1 MNKEKTSKYPASF
14 WYLIAISVVEGG
26 AVMAVELLGAKLIAP
41 SYGASLYVWATTL
54 AVTMGGL
61 TTGYLIGGLVSEKY
75 PHKLVLHYIVLA
87 SAIFVLLMPLT
98 SSMVMS
104 ATLGLNLKL
113 GIVIT
118 SMCFVF
124 PPLVCFGMVSPLII
138 RLISREVKEVGNS
151 VGTIYSISTLGGIA
165 ATFLFGFFF
174 IPEMGLTFST
184 YVTSFALFSFPVYYF
199 IRHRTF
205 SLGQIKKEVK
215 YSEKLHSQTA

>member
-1 MNKEKTSKYPASF
+1 MNQKKKNKYPASF
-14 WYLIAISVVEGG
+14 WYLICISIIEGG

-61 TTGYLIGGLVSEKY
+61 TTGYLMGGVVSEKY

-87 SAIFVLLMPLT
+87 SAIFVFIMPYT
-98 SSMVMS
+98 SSIIMS
-104 ATLGLNLKL
+104 ATLGMNLKV
-113 GIVIT
+113 GIVI
-118 SMCFVF
+118 SSICFVF

-165 ATFLFGFFF
+165 TTFLFGFYF
-174 IPEMGLTFST
+174 IPKMGLEFST
-184 YVTSFALFSFPVYYF
+184 YTTAFALFLFPAYYF
-199 IRHRTF
+199 LRFRIF
-205 SLGQIKKEVK
+205 FLSQL
-215 YSEKLHSQTA
+215 EKN

>member
-1 MNKEKTSKYPASF
+1 MNQNNKSKYPASF
-14 WYLIAISVVEGG
+14 WYLIAISIIEGG

-61 TTGYLIGGLVSEKY
+61 TSGYLLGGVISEKY

-87 SAIFVLLMPLT
+87 SAIFVSIMPFT
-98 SSMVMS
+98 SSMIMS
-104 ATLGLNLKL
+104 ATLGMNLKL
-113 GIVIT
+113 GIVI
-118 SMCFVF
+118 SSLCFVF

-165 ATFLFGFFF
+165 TTFLFGFYF
-174 IPEMGLTFST
+174 IPKMGLDFST
-184 YVTSFALFSFPVYYF
+184 YITSIALFLFPAYYF
-199 IRHRTF
+199 LRFRKF
-205 SLGQIKKEVK
+205 SLSQL
-215 YSEKLHSQTA
+215 EK

>member
-1 MNKEKTSKYPASF
+1 MNQKNKSKYPAPF
-14 WYLIAISVVEGG
+14 WYLIAISIIEGG

-61 TTGYLIGGLVSEKY
+61 TSGYLLGGVISEKY

-87 SAIFVLLMPLT
+87 SAIFVSIMPFT
-98 SSMVMS
+98 SSMIMS
-104 ATLGLNLKL
+104 ATLGMNLKV
-113 GIVIT
+113 GIVI
-118 SMCFVF
+118 SSLCFVF

-165 ATFLFGFFF
+165 TTFLFGFYF
-174 IPEMGLTFST
+174 IPKMGLDFST
-184 YVTSFALFSFPVYYF
+184 YITAIALFLFPAYYF
-199 IRHRTF
+199 LRFRKF
-205 SLGQIKKEVK
+205 SLSQL
-215 YSEKLHSQTA
+215 EK